1 MKIRVHRCLWAVHMF
16 MCNKYD
22 GIRFYDVIKGEID
35 SILSL
40 PTEIRKFAKEI

>member
-1 MKIRVHRCLWAVHMF
+1 MKRKVHINMCALHMF

-35 SILSL
+35 SSLSL